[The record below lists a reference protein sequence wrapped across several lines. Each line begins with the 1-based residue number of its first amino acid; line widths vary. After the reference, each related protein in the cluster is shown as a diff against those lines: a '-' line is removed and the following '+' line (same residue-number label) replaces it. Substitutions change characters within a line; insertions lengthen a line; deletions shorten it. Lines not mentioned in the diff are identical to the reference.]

1 MRMSKLKRI
10 DLRELLNEVVDGLS
24 KNKSKIAIEYSLER
38 FNGDYNQLLYDYY
51 QRAHR
56 THESSYPAFYEMMRL
71 NDEEDYQY
79 IKSRIT
85 AFYEMM
91 RLNDEE
97 DYQYIKSL
105 GAKRYKKPYDYNLK
119 PYPIK
124 QRDTRFGMEV
134 SNGFYTRWSYL
145 FDMYQYIEAQ
155 CYEVYDFDYGL

>member
-1 MRMSKLKRI
+1 MSKLKRI

-24 KNKSKIAIEYSLER
+24 KNKSKIAIDYALER

-56 THESSYPAFYEMMRL
+56 THESSYP
-71 NDEEDYQY
+71 
-79 IKSRIT
+79 

-134 SNGFYTRWSYL
+134 SNGFYNRWSYL
-145 FDMYQYIEAQ
+145 FDVYQYIEAQ

>member
-1 MRMSKLKRI
+1 MSKLERI

-24 KNKSKIAIEYSLER
+24 KHKSKIAIEYALDR
-38 FNGDYNQLLYDYY
+38 FNGDYNHLLYDYY

-56 THESSYPAFYEMMRL
+56 THENQSAYH
-71 NDEEDYQY
+71 
-79 IKSRIT
+79 I
-85 AFYEMM
+85 FYEMM

-105 GAKRYKKPYDYNLK
+105 GAKRYKTPYNYSIK

-124 QRDTRFGMEV
+124 QRDTRFGMEM
-134 SNGFYTRWSYL
+134 SNGFYNRWSYL

-155 CYEVYDFDYGL
+155 GYEVDSWDYGF

>member
-1 MRMSKLKRI
+1 MSKLKRI

-24 KNKSKIAIEYSLER
+24 KNKSKIAIDYALER

-56 THESSYPAFYEMMRL
+56 THESSYP
-71 NDEEDYQY
+71 
-79 IKSRIT
+79 

-134 SNGFYTRWSYL
+134 SNGFYNRWSYL

-155 CYEVYDFDYGL
+155 CYEVYDFEY